1 MSTRA
6 WQMIEGGIVGA
17 GAFAGTMLLGFSWW
31 LPLALFLAFD
41 LSALGYLASPRV
53 GAFLY
58 NLVHNY
64 GAPVVLAVVGLAATT
79 PWVVAVALAWA
90 FHVGVDRALGYGLKH
105 PDNFQHTH
113 LGWIGKRGHSGDHAD
128 PQ

>member
-1 MSTRA
+1 MSTRT
-6 WQMIEGGIVGA
+6 WQMIEGGLLGA
-17 GAFAGTMLLGFSWW
+17 GAFAGTMLLGLSWW

-41 LSALGYLASPRV
+41 ISALGYLAGPRV
-53 GAFLY
+53 GAFTY

-64 GAPVVLAVVGLAATT
+64 GAPVVLAVVGLATT
-79 PWVVAVALAWA
+79 TQWVVAVALAWA

-105 PDNFQHTH
+105 PDSFQHTH
-113 LGWIGKRGHSGDHAD
+113 LGWIGKSGRASEDRD